1 MHAIRALLSRRLA
14 AVAVVAI
21 VATGGAIAAVA
32 AAGGSHQKA
41 QLTAL
46 SVKHTAM
53 RPQKSCEGDDQVAS
67 RETASRE
74 AALRDDDAG
83 QPTKDD
89 AKGSCGSERSERL
102 GDSKG
107 SNDRDDAAEANG
119 NRDSGRPDETQQQH
133 QASGQD

>member
-1 MHAIRALLSRRLA
+1 MHAIRATLSTKLA
-14 AVAVVAI
+14 AAAVVAI
-21 VATGGAIAAVA
+21 VATGGAIAAAA
-32 AAGGSHQKA
+32 AAGGGHQKP

-67 RETASRE
+67 RETASR
-74 AALRDDDAG
+74 DDDAG
-83 QPTKDD
+83 KPTKDE
-89 AKGSCGSERSERL
+89 AEGNCGGDRSERL

-133 QASGQD
+133 QVNGQD